1 MSPDLELRMDS
12 SFPTQGSRSSSR
24 GSHSGARQDRLNL
37 GDRTAASGSPSRYRN
52 NNLLF
57 YFARLFCCCFYLYLL
72 FVLAHS
78 KSWTWKGSISICNNN
93 TSKNIPK
100 NTRQSIHQLLKKNF
114 KTCRNTNMSNKSLT
128 PQKKRRKNM
137 TFSTPIFTMSVE
149 KGRHIHFICVPKLNK
164 IPGLELVSCKIGWH
178 SFSFILFPPKHILRN

>member
-1 MSPDLELRMDS
+1 LQEWYQLSRSPIIIYIYNIFARRFISCWAFFLTVSPDLELRMDS

-128 PQKKRRKNM
+128 PQKKEKKKHD
-137 TFSTPIFTMSVE
+137 IFHTYFYYVCG
-149 KGRHIHFICVPKLNK
+149 KR
-164 IPGLELVSCKIGWH
+164 
-178 SFSFILFPPKHILRN
+178 